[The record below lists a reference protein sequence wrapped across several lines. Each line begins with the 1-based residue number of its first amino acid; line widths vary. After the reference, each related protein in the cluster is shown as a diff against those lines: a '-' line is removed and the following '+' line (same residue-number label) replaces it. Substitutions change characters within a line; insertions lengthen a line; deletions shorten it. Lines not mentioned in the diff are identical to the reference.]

1 MVWHIQGNRLAE
13 DSVQIGA
20 VVRWLEST
28 RQRSGKCALLI
39 VIGVWIPPCLGVF
52 INQRKDKTMTHK
64 NDRDGF
70 MIQLMQEIAKFQDYC
85 EKRGIQPLIRLN
97 GCADR

>member
-1 MVWHIQGNRLAE
+1 
-13 DSVQIGA
+13 
-20 VVRWLEST
+20 
-28 RQRSGKCALLI
+28 
-39 VIGVWIPPCLGVF
+39 
-52 INQRKDKTMTHK
+52 MTHK